1 MLVIIQT
8 IMPLYARFPTVITSF
23 ISNLPYNYIV
33 IMMKPMILQTMPT
46 VSDWHFPNMPAHRAQ
61 EGDTDGETS
70 PQADV
75 LVAEPEVAKPPMYA
89 VVMYNDNYTPMEFV
103 VYVLQSEFR
112 HSVDSAV
119 EIMLTIHNSSKG
131 IAGIYPKD
139 IAETKAK
146 KVNSLA
152 HREGYPLLTQIEPH
166 QGE

>member
-1 MLVIIQT
+1 MIKQPILHST
-8 IMPLYARFPTVITSF
+8 PTVA
-23 ISNLPYNYIV
+23 
-33 IMMKPMILQTMPT
+33 
-46 VSDWHFPNMPAHRAQ
+46 DWHFPNTPLRLAQ
-61 EGDTDGETS
+61 DGDTEGETS

-75 LVAEPEVAKPPMYA
+75 LVAEPGVAKPPMYA

-112 HSVDSAV
+112 HSMDTAV